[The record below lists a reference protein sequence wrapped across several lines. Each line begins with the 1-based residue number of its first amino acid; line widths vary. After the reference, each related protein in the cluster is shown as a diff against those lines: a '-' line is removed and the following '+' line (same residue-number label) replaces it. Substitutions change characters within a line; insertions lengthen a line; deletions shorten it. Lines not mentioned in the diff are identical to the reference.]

1 MITPQ
6 DILTLITSAFNRFV
20 VVPLDWL
27 SMDGVIT
34 FWQGVVVAFV
44 SGLALKYFTN
54 YERT

>member
-27 SMDGVIT
+27 SMDGIMT
-34 FWQGVVVAFV
+34 CWQAIVVAFV